1 VKNIYYNIHELVRI
15 KISSLSWHLIKDLNC
30 LYSYFEKKEDEDPD
44 LFVEINDF
52 VPDLNDCFSL
62 DHKYFIRRNFIF
74 LEDYDKGL
82 KWKMQIEGLEERQL
96 KVKFFAPKS
105 VYSKFPWM
113 FFPDLILHLYVLQPL
128 VEMLLFRKGWMVI
141 HAGAVHQNGKAYLIA
156 GRGESHKTDCVI
168 ELMRRGYDYISD
180 DMVILNGNEVLS
192 FPHSISF
199 FDFRYRYLGR
209 EEMNLW
215 EKIRLFVFLRRHHPF
230 PFKIADHSS
239 LGSITFVILTNKRSI
254 DVKNDLDIEEMLKML
269 FFNQVMERTSYVSHK
284 TIIGKFLEA
293 YRFIFPEFKFFP
305 SQREWIELFI
315 GNLKGIPFRVLEIPL
330 KWESHFVEKLL
341 IE

>member
-1 VKNIYYNIHELVRI
+1 MKNIYYNIHELLRI

-30 LYSYFEKKEDEDPD
+30 LYSYFEKEEDEDPD

-52 VPDLNDCFSL
+52 VPDLSDCFSL

-82 KWKMQIEGLEERQL
+82 KWKMQIEGLEESQL
-96 KVKFFAPKS
+96 KVKFFAPRS

-113 FFPDLILHLYVLQPL
+113 FFPDLILHLYILQPL
-128 VEMLLFRKGWMVI
+128 VEMLLFRKGLMVI
-141 HAGAVHQNGKAYLIA
+141 HAGAVHRNGKAYLIA
-156 GRGESHKTDCVI
+156 GRGGSHKTDCVI
-168 ELMRRGYDYISD
+168 ELMRRGYDYVSD

-192 FPHSISF
+192 FPHSISL

-209 EEMNLW
+209 EEMNLF
-215 EKIRLFVFLRRHHPF
+215 EKIRLFLFLRRHPHP

-239 LGSITFVILTNKRSI
+239 LGGITFVILTNKPSV
-254 DVKNDLDIEEMLKML
+254 DVRNDLDIEEMLKML
-269 FFNQVMERTSYVSHK
+269 LFNQVMERTSYVSHK

-293 YRFIFPEFKFFP
+293 YRFIFPEFNFFP
-305 SQREWIELFI
+305 SQRGWIELFM
-315 GNLKGIPFRVLEIPL
+315 GNLKSIPFRVLEIPL

>member
-1 VKNIYYNIHELVRI
+1 MKNIYYNIHELLRI

-30 LYSYFEKKEDEDPD
+30 LYSYFEKEEDEEPD
-44 LFVEINDF
+44 LFVEIYDF
-52 VPDLNDCFSL
+52 VPDLSDCLSL

-82 KWKMQIEGLEERQL
+82 KWKMQIEGLGESQL
-96 KVKFFAPKS
+96 KVKYFAPRS

-113 FFPDLILHLYVLQPL
+113 FFPDLILHLYILQPL
-128 VEMLLFRKGWMVI
+128 VEMLLFRKGLMVI
-141 HAGAVHQNGKAYLIA
+141 HAGAVHRNGKAYLIA
-156 GRGESHKTDCVI
+156 GRGGSHKTDFVI
-168 ELMRRGYDYISD
+168 ELMKRGYDYVSD

-192 FPHSISF
+192 FPHSISL
-199 FDFRYRYLGR
+199 FDFRNRYLGR
-209 EEMNLW
+209 EEMNLF
-215 EKIRLFVFLRRHHPF
+215 EKIRLFMFLRRHPHHPF
-230 PFKIADHSS
+230 EIADHSS
-239 LGSITFVILTNKRSI
+239 LGGITFVIPTNKQSI
-254 DVKNDLDIEEMLKML
+254 DVRNDLDIEEMLKML
-269 FFNQVMERTSYVSHK
+269 LFNQMMERTSYVSHK

-305 SQREWIELFI
+305 GQREWIELFM
-315 GNLKGIPFRVLEIPL
+315 GNLKSIPFRVLEIPL

>member
-1 VKNIYYNIHELVRI
+1 MKNICYNIHELVRI

-30 LYSYFEKKEDEDPD
+30 LYSYFEKEEDEDPD

-82 KWKMQIEGLEERQL
+82 KWKMQIEGLEESQL
-96 KVKFFAPKS
+96 KVKFFAPRS

-113 FFPDLILHLYVLQPL
+113 FFPDLILHLYILQPL

-141 HAGAVHQNGKAYLIA
+141 HAGAVHRNGKAYLIA
-156 GRGESHKTDCVI
+156 GRGGSHKTDCVI
-168 ELMRRGYDYISD
+168 ELMRRGYDYVSD
-180 DMVILNGNEVLS
+180 DMVILNGKEILS
-192 FPHSISF
+192 FPHSISL

-209 EEMNLW
+209 EEMNLL
-215 EKIRLFVFLRRHHPF
+215 EKIRLFLFLRRHHPF
-230 PFKIADHSS
+230 SFKVADHSS
-239 LGSITFVILTNKRSI
+239 LGGITFVILTNKRSI
-254 DVKNDLDIEEMLKML
+254 DVKRNLDIKEMLKML
-269 FFNQVMERTSYVSHK
+269 LINQRMERTSYVSHK

-305 SQREWIELFI
+305 NQREWTEVQMENF
-315 GNLKGIPFRVLEIPL
+315 KSIPFRVLEIPL

-341 IE
+341 IQ